1 MITDQVYGRSGV
13 KIFRD
18 YYTPADLKKV
28 EAKGWKAETAASLR
42 KHSRSFRANE
52 RPRVAAKDR
61 RGTGALL
68 ARSSSLAR
76 RDAPC

>member
-28 EAKGWKAETAASLR
+28 EAKGMEGRDSRVVEKA
-42 KHSRSFRANE
+42 
-52 RPRVAAKDR
+52 
-61 RGTGALL
+61 L
-68 ARSSSLAR
+68 AELQSK
-76 RDAPC
+76 